1 MRRKVKRPEP
11 EKMTAT
17 KFNCVCCETPL
28 EARMWGSQGLRRVE
42 VSTSSGWYLIRHSGG
57 FFCSAFLICIFPM
70 SHVSI
75 LPITCLFRLIGSALL
90 TLHWRGWGCW
100 LARCSIGSTTFGPNA
115 GENSSTPRP
124 CPQSQG
130 QPRSRTSNDF
140 CGEEYAMQATPW
152 FICGTGECHSSQ
164 AGLCVIMSVSLYTTW
179 FKNLSRFITHPF
191 HCFPFV
197 RTSVS
202 AVFFSQFLLFLVI
215 GSGYFTFLFSALLR
229 VTFSC
234 FFRVSVFFNCLYF
247 TVSVFFDRLSTFWPS
262 QYFLTV

>member
-179 FKNLSRFITHPF
+179 FKVLVVLLPTLFIVSLLCARLFQLSFSPSSYYFWSLALVI
-191 HCFPFV
+191 FPFCFLPYYV
-197 RTSVS
+197 LPFL
-202 AVFFSQFLLFLVI
+202 AFF
-215 GSGYFTFLFSALLR
+215 A
-229 VTFSC
+229 
-234 FFRVSVFFNCLYF
+234 
-247 TVSVFFDRLSTFWPS
+247 S
-262 QYFLTV
+262 QYFLTVCTLLSQYFLTVSVLFDRLNIF